1 MGSGFG
7 GGGGGGTCSLCKV
20 CSNLCLFSGPIAAS
34 GRRSGI
40 VETNCPVRW
49 LVQVVRWSMLAPF
62 HFGRSGLFWAPRFL
76 SDVETLDTGTKKSCI
91 FFWVLTFTLRV
102 CTSCVRVTK
111 VEDQHPQIH
120 MFVAHIVR
128 LFTYVQPTMAMLIIK
143 ADRQCAVV
151 IQVLAISDR
160 SIFTCI
166 FLGDT
171 HVSIPGRKP
180 EHTCCQRIVRSGQ
193 SQHTCSLGQTMGASA
208 AWG

>member
-1 MGSGFG
+1 LVAVAEVAPVLFVRFALIFASSQDPLLLLDGGAASLKQTARFAGSFRSFVGLF
-7 GGGGGGTCSLCKV
+7 V
-20 CSNLCLFSGPIAAS
+20 CSRHSTLGVLGYSGLQDFCLMSKHW
-34 GRRSGI
+34 
-40 VETNCPVRW
+40 T
-49 LVQVVRWSMLAPF
+49 LAP
-62 HFGRSGLFWAPRFL
+62 
-76 SDVETLDTGTKKSCI
+76 KKACI

-128 LFTYVQPTMAMLIIK
+128 LFTYVQPTMATLITK

-160 SIFTCI
+160 SIFTCL